1 MADVIFTSIKK
12 ILTDANLPLTL
23 KFDNDKSQVSTYQ
36 GMVAQDYPQGTT
48 MMEII
53 NANTLQ
59 PFTQDIITGYSFSD
73 IKGNVYTVTSYTN
86 RTATLNTPTV
96 IDILS
101 SDEIFL
107 TINLNLDEL
116 LVTFQSSSVLTDR
129 AITNKIRKVVESYDL
144 ELAVYDDVTGSK
156 SNELIKKVSKIF
168 SNQSYC
174 SYDKNGMKIGKNFF
188 LELSPSFSRRDGTDL
203 SRSYVGRV
211 RFWKYENYN
220 NI

>member
-36 GMVAQDYPQGTT
+36 GVVAQDNPQGTI
-48 MMEII
+48 MIEII
-53 NANTLQ
+53 NANTYR
-59 PFTQDIITGYSFSD
+59 PFSQDITGYSFSD
-73 IKGNVYTVTSYTN
+73 IKGNVYTVTNYTN
-86 RTATLNTPTV
+86 RTATLDKPTL

-101 SDEIFL
+101 SDVIFL

-116 LVTFQSSSVLTDR
+116 LVTFQSSSVVTDR

-156 SNELIKKVSKIF
+156 SNELIKKVSKLF

-174 SYDKNGMKIGKNFF
+174 SYDENGLKIGKNFF
-188 LELSPSFSRRDGTDL
+188 LALTPSFSRRDGTDL
-203 SRSYVGRV
+203 SRSYIGRV

-220 NI
+220 DI

>member
-36 GMVAQDYPQGTT
+36 GVVAQDYPQGTI
-48 MMEII
+48 MIEII
-53 NANTLQ
+53 NANTYR
-59 PFTQDIITGYSFSD
+59 PFSQDIITGYSFSD
-73 IKGNVYTVTSYTN
+73 IKGNVYTVTNYTN
-86 RTATLNTPTV
+86 RTATLDKPTL

-101 SDEIFL
+101 SDVIFL

-116 LVTFQSSSVLTDR
+116 LVTFQSSSVVADR

-156 SNELIKKVSKIF
+156 SNELIKKVSKLF

-174 SYDKNGMKIGKNFF
+174 SYDEKGLNTGKNFF
-188 LELSPSFSRRDGTDL
+188 LALTPSFSRRDGTDL
-203 SRSYVGRV
+203 SRSYIGRV

-220 NI
+220 DI

>member
-36 GMVAQDYPQGTT
+36 GVVAQDNPQGTI
-48 MMEII
+48 MIEII
-53 NANTLQ
+53 NANTYR
-59 PFTQDIITGYSFSD
+59 PFSQDITGYSFSD
-73 IKGNVYTVTSYTN
+73 IKGNVYTVTNYTN
-86 RTATLNTPTV
+86 RTATLDKPTL

-101 SDEIFL
+101 SDDIFL

-116 LVTFQSSSVLTDR
+116 LVTFQSSSVVADR

-156 SNELIKKVSKIF
+156 SNELIKKVSKLF

-174 SYDKNGMKIGKNFF
+174 SYDENGLKTGKNFF
-188 LELSPSFSRRDGTDL
+188 LALTPSFSRRDGTDL
-203 SRSYVGRV
+203 SRSYIGRV

-220 NI
+220 DI

>member
-36 GMVAQDYPQGTT
+36 GVVAQDNPQGTI
-48 MMEII
+48 MIEII
-53 NANTLQ
+53 NANTYR
-59 PFTQDIITGYSFSD
+59 PFSQDITGYSFSD
-73 IKGNVYTVTSYTN
+73 IKGNVYTVTNYTN
-86 RTATLNTPTV
+86 RTATLDKPTL

-101 SDEIFL
+101 SDDIFL

-116 LVTFQSSSVLTDR
+116 LVTFQSSSVVTDR

-156 SNELIKKVSKIF
+156 SNELIKKVSKLF

-174 SYDKNGMKIGKNFF
+174 SYDENGLNTGKNFF
-188 LELSPSFSRRDGTDL
+188 LALTPSFSRRDGTDL
-203 SRSYVGRV
+203 SRSYIGRV

-220 NI
+220 DI

>member
-36 GMVAQDYPQGTT
+36 GVVGQDYPQGTI
-48 MMEII
+48 MIEII
-53 NANTLQ
+53 NANTYR
-59 PFTQDIITGYSFSD
+59 PFSQDITGYSFSD
-73 IKGNVYTVTSYTN
+73 IKGNVYTVTNYTN
-86 RTATLNTPTV
+86 RTATLDKPTL

-101 SDEIFL
+101 SDDIFL

-116 LVTFQSSSVLTDR
+116 LVTFQSSSVVADR

-156 SNELIKKVSKIF
+156 SNELIKKVSKLF

-174 SYDKNGMKIGKNFF
+174 SYDENGLKIGKNFF
-188 LELSPSFSRRDGTDL
+188 LALTPSFSRRDGTDL
-203 SRSYVGRV
+203 SRSYIGRV

-220 NI
+220 DI

>member
-36 GMVAQDYPQGTT
+36 GVVAQDYPQGTT

-53 NANTLQ
+53 NANTYQ
-59 PFTQDIITGYSFSD
+59 PFSQDITGYSFSD
-73 IKGNVYTVTSYTN
+73 IKGNVYTVTRYIN
-86 RTATLNTPTV
+86 RTATLNTPTL

-101 SDEIFL
+101 SDDIFL
-107 TINLNLDEL
+107 TINLNVDEL

-156 SNELIKKVSKIF
+156 SNELIKKVSKLF

-174 SYDKNGMKIGKNFF
+174 SYDENGLKIGKNFF
-188 LELSPSFSRRDGTDL
+188 LALTPSFSRRDGTDL
-203 SRSYVGRV
+203 SRSYIGRV

-220 NI
+220 EI

>member
-36 GMVAQDYPQGTT
+36 GVVAQDYPQGTT

-53 NANTLQ
+53 NANTYQ
-59 PFTQDIITGYSFSD
+59 PFSQDITGYSFSD
-73 IKGNVYTVTSYTN
+73 VKGNAYTVTSYIN
-86 RTATLNTPTV
+86 RTATLNTPTL

-101 SDEIFL
+101 SDDIFL

-116 LVTFQSSSVLTDR
+116 LVTFQSSSVVTDR

-156 SNELIKKVSKIF
+156 SNELIKKVSKLF

-174 SYDKNGMKIGKNFF
+174 SYDENGLKTGKNFF
-188 LELSPSFSRRDGTDL
+188 LELNPSFSRRDGTDL
-203 SRSYVGRV
+203 SRSYIGRV

-220 NI
+220 DI